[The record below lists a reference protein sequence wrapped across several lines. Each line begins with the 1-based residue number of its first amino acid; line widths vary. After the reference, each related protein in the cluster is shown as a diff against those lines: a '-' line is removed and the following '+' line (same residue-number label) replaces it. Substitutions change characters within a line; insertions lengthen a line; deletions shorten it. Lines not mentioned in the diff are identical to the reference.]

1 VLGLFISVSL
11 TTKRIVDCMAKS
23 ALGTQLLHEV
33 REKWRSQVTYA
44 SRTASVSRHT
54 IAPEFS
60 KALPVFRRSK
70 WIVRSTSCGTASDLA
85 HNLVETRVEVIGRKA
100 FEEMFVASRPK
111 FVAMACSI
119 LRNREDAEDAVQ
131 EAFLS
136 AYRHVRGFEGRS
148 ALKTWLTRIVLN
160 AALMMKRKRK
170 ASAVRP
176 RSENGASHDDTQ
188 PDPEMIHAERETLQ
202 FIDEKLGKL
211 KPLLRQAFTL
221 AYFDELSGSE
231 ACARLGVSAGIY
243 KARLFRAKRKV
254 FDQTD
259 RARVAPIPKRTLSAS
274 QFLKGK

>member
-1 VLGLFISVSL
+1 MTEQLRKRRLPVNYGLETANLNGQSNEAVAGKPLPTFQTPKKKVRSATSL
-11 TTKRIVDCMAKS
+11 TA
-23 ALGTQLLHEV
+23 GYE
-33 REKWRSQVTYA
+33 A
-44 SRTASVSRHT
+44 SNS
-54 IAPEFS
+54 
-60 KALPVFRRSK
+60 L
-70 WIVRSTSCGTASDLA
+70 
-85 HNLVETRVEVIGRKA
+85 ETREEVLRKDA
-100 FEEMFVASRPK
+100 LEEMFVASRKK
-111 FVAMACSI
+111 FLAMAYSI
-119 LRNREDAEDAVQ
+119 LRNSEDAEDAVQ

-136 AYRHVRGFEGRS
+136 AHRHLRGFEGRS

-176 RSENGASHDDTQ
+176 RSENGASHDDSWTENIPDSQ

-202 FIDEKLGKL
+202 FIDDRLGKL
-211 KPLLRQAFTL
+211 NPLLRQAFTM

-231 ACARLGVSAGIY
+231 ACARLGVSTGIF

-259 RARVAPIPKRTLSAS
+259 RALVAPIPKKTLSAS

>member
-1 VLGLFISVSL
+1 
-11 TTKRIVDCMAKS
+11 
-23 ALGTQLLHEV
+23 
-33 REKWRSQVTYA
+33 VTYA
-44 SRTASVSRHT
+44 LGIASSSGESNEAAARNPLPAFRTLKREVRSTPSRTASDGARKP
-54 IAPEFS
+54 A
-60 KALPVFRRSK
+60 
-70 WIVRSTSCGTASDLA
+70 
-85 HNLVETRVEVIGRKA
+85 ETREEVLRKEA
-100 FEEMFVASRPK
+100 LEEIFEASRKK
-111 FVAMACSI
+111 FLAMAYSI

-176 RSENGASHDDTQ
+176 RSENGASHDDGWTENIPDSQ